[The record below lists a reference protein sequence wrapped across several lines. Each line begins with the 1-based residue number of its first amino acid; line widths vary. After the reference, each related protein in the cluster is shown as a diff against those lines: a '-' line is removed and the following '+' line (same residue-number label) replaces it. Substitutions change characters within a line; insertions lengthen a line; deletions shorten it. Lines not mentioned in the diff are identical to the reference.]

1 MKFAS
6 RISRISVSQTMAV
19 NEKALQMRAQGVD
32 IVDFGAG
39 EPDFPTPENIKQAG
53 IRAIECNFT
62 RYTPIGG
69 TPDLRKA
76 IVEQHARDF
85 RIEFSTIR
93 NASSMS
99 AASTRSSTRSRR
111 SWTMVMTSS
120 FPRRTGF
127 RLPISRA
134 TPEDE
139 RFSRTRSEAE
149 GFRLTAELSGEISHS
164 EDASC

>member
-1 MKFAS
+1 MKLAS

-53 IRAIECNFT
+53 SRAIECNFT

-76 IVEQHARDF
+76 IVEQHARIF
-85 RIEFSTIR
+85 GSNYRCFGVPR
-93 NASSMS
+93 QC
-99 AASTRSSTRSRR
+99 RR
-111 SWTMVMTSS
+111 QARDLQHGLGDRGRW
-120 FPRRTGF
+120 
-127 RLPISRA
+127 
-134 TPEDE
+134 
-139 RFSRTRSEAE
+139 
-149 GFRLTAELSGEISHS
+149 
-164 EDASC
+164 